1 MVDRESR
8 IQKRNKDSIMNA
20 ALEIFSM
27 YGFRGATVDLI
38 AKACGLSKPNLLY
51 YFQTKEEIHVQLLSR
66 LMDTWLDPLKEM
78 DENGDPFNEIMAYV
92 RRKLHMSKTLPRE
105 SRLFANEIIQ
115 GAPRINHVLQNDL
128 KMLVDEKALVI
139 QKWVDKGLIAKVH
152 PYHLIF
158 SIWSLTQHY
167 ADFDVQVQ
175 AVLTDEDPF
184 ENAESYLETLFSK
197 LLAI

>member
-1 MVDRESR
+1 MVDHESR

-38 AKACGLSKPNLLY
+38 ANACGLSKPNLLY
-51 YFQTKEEIHVQLLSR
+51 YYQTKEQIHIELLSQ
-66 LMDTWLDPLKEM
+66 LMDSWLAPLREI
-78 DENGDPFNEIMAYV
+78 DENGDPFSEIMGYV
-92 RRKLHMSKTLPRE
+92 SRKLHMSKTLPRE

-128 KMLVDEKALVI
+128 KTLVDEKALVI
-139 QKWVDKGLIAKVH
+139 QKWIDEGLIAKVH
-152 PYHLIF
+152 PHHLIF

-175 AVLTDEDPF
+175 AVLVNEDTF

-197 LLAI
+197 LLTI